1 MGGALVP
8 GDPFYKTGTWARLK
22 AVVRRRSGG
31 VCEVLECSAPA
42 VVCDHIVARRA
53 GGADHESNLRDLCR
67 QHDGQVKEMADGSR
81 PFPVDVWP
89 VEKLKPYERNA
100 RVHGKD
106 QTASC
111 VPRSASSARSGRSS
125 SRGRH
130 DHRRP
135 WPARRAKAENFKEFR
150 MILATGWSDDPVPRL
165 ERRCAD
171 VQYGRVGPARD
182 WLTQVRR

>member
-81 PFPVDVWP
+81 RRDGRCTIRGCDADGWP
-89 VEKLKPYERNA
+89 L
-100 RVHGKD
+100 D
-106 QTASC
+106 
-111 VPRSASSARSGRSS
+111 
-125 SRGRH
+125 
-130 DHRRP
+130 
-135 WPARRAKAENFKEFR
+135 PARR
-150 MILATGWSDDPVPRL
+150 
-165 ERRCAD
+165 
-171 VQYGRVGPARD
+171 
-182 WLTQVRR
+182 